1 MTKIIKP
8 LFLLIAISLLKTSSL
23 IAQEAKTDSS
33 LSRDPKKYYLQIGLN
48 LIGSHPTCNVQI
60 PSIEG

>member
-1 MTKIIKP
+1 MSTNPIP
-8 LFLLIAISLLKTSSL
+8 VALLVIYDKGFRF
-23 IAQEAKTDSS
+23 KY
-33 LSRDPKKYYLQIGLN
+33 KKYYLQIGLN